1 MLFDTNVDWLRAYPK
16 CLKIKLCVRRKELFK
31 LDYQKYG
38 LWWEGGSPNIN
49 TILYP
54 HLLCDYIF
62 SVRAF
67 PTGLCKLYKTLCLES
82 KSLPI
87 YAMKCPNWRR
97 TLQNWL
103 DTRISVFATLLL
115 CSQYMYNGKAI
126 YWFYQCLNLAI

>member
-1 MLFDTNVDWLRAYPK
+1 MLFDTDVDWLRAYPK
-16 CLKIKLCVRRKELFK
+16 CLKIKLCVRRTRKWLFK
-31 LDYQKYG
+31 LEVWA
-38 LWWEGGSPNIN
+38 LMGGGIAQGQHNIVSVPVMW
-49 TILYP
+49 LYF
-54 HLLCDYIF
+54 LSQSISNRF
-62 SVRAF
+62 VQVVE
-67 PTGLCKLYKTLCLES
+67 TLCLES
-82 KSLPI
+82 KSLAI